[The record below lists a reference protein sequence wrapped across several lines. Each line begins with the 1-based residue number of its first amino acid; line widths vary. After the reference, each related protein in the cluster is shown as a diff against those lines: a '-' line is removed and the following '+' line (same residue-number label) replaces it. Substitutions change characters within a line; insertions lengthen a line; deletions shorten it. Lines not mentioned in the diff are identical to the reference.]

1 MEIPKIFESEYKL
14 ACIVWE
20 KEPLSTR
27 ELVLL
32 CAQKLGWKRTTTY
45 TQLKRLSERGVL
57 LVKDSIVTSLIP
69 KKDVQ
74 LRESREFLS
83 RTFDNSLPS
92 FIAAFTQ
99 NKALSK
105 EEIAEIQR
113 LIDAY
118 KEET

>member
-20 KEPLSTR
+20 NEPLSTR
-27 ELVLL
+27 ELVFL
-32 CAQKLGWKRTTTY
+32 CAQKRTTTY

-74 LRESREFLS
+74 LREGREFLS

-105 EEIAEIQR
+105 EEIAQIQR

>member
-1 MEIPKIFESEYKL
+1 MD
-14 ACIVWE
+14 
-20 KEPLSTR
+20 
-27 ELVLL
+27 
-32 CAQKLGWKRTTTY
+32 
-45 TQLKRLSERGVL
+45 KRLERILPGVQKPARYTGGEPGC
-57 LVKDSIVTSLIP
+57 VYKD

-74 LRESREFLS
+74 LREGREFLS

-105 EEIAEIQR
+105 EEIAQIQR